1 MSELEGERVIE
12 KFDLFVSA
20 RLRRGFGSY
29 YAYTGLQ
36 PQSIQIARL
45 FPGKPTDELNI
56 SLHNVEL
63 LRAPDYEALSYEWG
77 TRKGEEF
84 VCCEGGNVPITANLL
99 AALKKLRLRSESR
112 YLWMDAI
119 CIDQKNLKERS
130 EQAQLIKE
138 IYSRATRV
146 VIWIGGEG
154 PSPSQAFDLL
164 GDLAKAWCSYKI
176 LRQPRYIP
184 SPSSLPF
191 DESLLCLDIA
201 AYGKKSG
208 T

>member
-36 PQSIQIARL
+36 PHSIQIARL
-45 FPGKPTDELNI
+45 FPGKPTGELNV

-63 LRAPDYEALSYEWG
+63 LQAPDYEALSYEWG

-99 AALKKLRLRSESR
+99 AALKKTAVAKRIQIL
-112 YLWMDAI
+112 MDG
-119 CIDQKNLKERS
+119 CHL
-130 EQAQLIKE
+130 
-138 IYSRATRV
+138 Y
-146 VIWIGGEG
+146 
-154 PSPSQAFDLL
+154 
-164 GDLAKAWCSYKI
+164 
-176 LRQPRYIP
+176 
-184 SPSSLPF
+184 
-191 DESLLCLDIA
+191 
-201 AYGKKSG
+201 
-208 T
+208 